1 MFTGSFPALVT
12 PFKENFDI
20 DFDAYGRLIDRQLE
34 AGTHGIVPC
43 GCTGEAATLTH
54 DEQKQLLKFAVERV
68 AGRVPV
74 IGGTGSNNTREAI
87 DLTRFAKEA
96 GCDGALIITPYYN
109 KPTAPG
115 QIAHYTAIAEAVDI
129 PIMLY
134 NVPGRTACKLEPEV
148 IAELSKVPNI
158 VSVKEACGSVDQVTQ
173 IISLCD
179 INVMS
184 GDDSLTLPMI
194 AVGATGVVSVAA
206 NVVPAEMAQ
215 LCNAA
220 NAGGLRQGPRDPFPP
235 GAAVQGAV
243 HRNQPP
249 AREGGPRP
257 DGAHPEC
264 AAPAAHPHERRRPGQ
279 ADAGVEAGGPPVAL
293 RKRTYDRFK
302 RAGCVFYANLPVAYS
317 CAHTQKD
324 AKFAYTFLQFPNAP
338 AVNYRYHPSTWTPV
352 QIPLENL
359 YSYETQRFHP
369 H

>member
-220 NAGGLRQGPRDPFPP
+220 NAGDYAQARAIHFRLAPLFKALFIETNPLPVKAALAQMGLIKNVLRLPLTPMSD
-235 GAAVQGAV
+235 A
-243 HRNQPP
+243 
-249 AREGGPRP
+249 
-257 DGAHPEC
+257 
-264 AAPAAHPHERRRPGQ
+264 GQ
-279 ADAGVEAGGPPVAL
+279 AKL
-293 RKRTYDRFK
+293 
-302 RAGCVFYANLPVAYS
+302 
-317 CAHTQKD
+317 
-324 AKFAYTFLQFPNAP
+324 
-338 AVNYRYHPSTWTPV
+338 TPV
-352 QIPLENL
+352 LKQVGLL
-359 YSYETQRFHP
+359 
-369 H
+369 